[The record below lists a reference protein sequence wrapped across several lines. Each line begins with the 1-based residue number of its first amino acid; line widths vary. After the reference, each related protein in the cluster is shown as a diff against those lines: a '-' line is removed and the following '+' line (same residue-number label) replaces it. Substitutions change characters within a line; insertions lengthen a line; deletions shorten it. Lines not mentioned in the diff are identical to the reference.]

1 MAAPF
6 AALLAGPV
14 IRLLVIVVAAAIIIF
29 YADFGGLAD
38 TIIFEIEQL
47 LQSLISPF

>member
-1 MAAPF
+1 MAAP

-14 IRLLVIVVAAAIIIF
+14 VRILVIVVAAAIVIF

-38 TIIFEIEQL
+38 TIIMEIEQL
-47 LQSLISPF
+47 IQSLISPI